1 MYFRT
6 GVEFSRYFHI
16 LIMGQPLFL
25 DQSMNLSIFRKSV
38 TQEDNYLNILQ
49 ILWLKVSCTVN
60 PLHKD

>member
-6 GVEFSRYFHI
+6 GVEFSRCFHI

-38 TQEDNYLNILQ
+38 KHEDNYLNILQ
-49 ILWLKVSCTVN
+49 ILWLKVSCTVS